1 MEGVDDVIL
10 KMMIIITI
18 MLTIFHNT
26 TTTTASYYSNSSSC
40 GNIHN
45 ITQPFHL
52 ITNTDKCSPESGI
65 IYCVVCMNNTTLLL
79 TSYQYPYNFTV
90 VGINYSSYTI
100 RVVYTNLH
108 NNNHDCSSIPNQYD
122 MNLLSTDSGLEIV
135 EGLFRTD
142 ITTEIVT
149 RIGED
154 GLFRWRKFK
163 TYPISEYII
172 FLICENKVYNNP
184 LYIDPSPCINS
195 STFGF
200 GSGSGF
206 VYVVYASGFKY
217 SDLGNSC
224 RILRSALV
232 SVRTDEEKKRLN
244 TSYKDIHHK
253 LTYGFHLS
261 FLITAVDSDPVS
273 CYIDKK
279 SNNKVA
285 CDDYDCSQRRGT
297 LQLILCSKDY

>member
-26 TTTTASYYSNSSSC
+26 TTTTASYYSSIYSNSSSC

-45 ITQPFHL
+45 ITKPFYL
-52 ITNTDKCSPESGI
+52 ITNTDEC
-65 IYCVVCMNNTTLLL
+65 IYSTPICVVPICVVCMNNTTLVL
-79 TSYQYPYNFTV
+79 TSESDEYPYNFTV
-90 VGINYSSYTI
+90 VGINYNDYTI
-100 RVVYTNLH
+100 RVEYPNLH

-122 MNLLSTDSGLEIV
+122 MNLLSTDSEL
-135 EGLFRTD
+135 
-142 ITTEIVT
+142 EIVT

-184 LYIDPSPCINS
+184 LYIDPSPCINI

-224 RILRSALV
+224 RLLQSALV

-244 TSYKDIHHK
+244 TSYKHK
-253 LTYGFHLS
+253 INCIVPLL
-261 FLITAVDSDPVS
+261 
-273 CYIDKK
+273 
-279 SNNKVA
+279 
-285 CDDYDCSQRRGT
+285 
-297 LQLILCSKDY
+297 